1 MGSAEQ
7 TANETS
13 AFAPSSCSPGLG
25 RGGESCSRCD
35 VLYVRADLIYI
46 SSNKLFSAIMSQQDP

>member
-1 MGSAEQ
+1 MK
-7 TANETS
+7 
-13 AFAPSSCSPGLG
+13 
-25 RGGESCSRCD
+25 ESCSLCD